1 MPESD
6 FELAVI
12 GQGLV
17 GASFVLALHHQPA
30 TRHLRVLHVDALAD
44 ALATDSADQ
53 RHLALNA
60 HSLDCLQ
67 KIGVAL
73 PLAQCSPIKR
83 VHISR
88 DGDFG
93 RVLLGAA
100 EEGVESFGRLVPASA
115 LRSGLRDAL
124 MTLDASKLE
133 RRFDSKLIGM
143 DLHADGYA
151 LRLQSG
157 EASTAHTRFV
167 VGADGTDSAVR
178 AQMALFEGEH
188 RQDDELTY
196 EQQALSFN
204 AIAEYEHAG
213 TAYERFTDHGPIA
226 VLPLP
231 NRRIGVIWTLPT
243 EQAQAALQKSDTE
256 FLAQFQSA
264 FGYRLGRLM
273 SPGKRTLWPL
283 KRMRANPDV
292 GPRCALIGNAAQTIH
307 PLGAQGFNLGLRDAM
322 ALAKWLEQN
331 GLDDLKQSA
340 LTAFS
345 ILRVK
350 DRLDTLRFSD
360 SGLVATQNPSLP
372 ARALRQLAWGAFET
386 LPLAKRSLSRFG
398 LGRSRGAL

>member
-1 MPESD
+1 MPECD
-6 FELAVI
+6 FELAVV

-17 GASFVLALHHQPA
+17 GASLVLALYHHPA
-30 TRHLRVLHVDALAD
+30 TRYLRVLHVDALAD
-44 ALATDSADQ
+44 ALGTDSADQ

-88 DGDFG
+88 AGDFG
-93 RVLLGAA
+93 RVLLDAA

-115 LRSGLRDAL
+115 LRAGLRDAL
-124 MTLDASKLE
+124 IALDSSKLE
-133 RRFDSKLIGM
+133 RRFESKLIGL

-157 EASTAHTRFV
+157 NDGLTRHASFV

-178 AQMALFEGEH
+178 ALMALFEGDH
-188 RQDDELTY
+188 RQHDELTY
-196 EQQALSFN
+196 DQLAISFN
-204 AIAEYEHAG
+204 ATAEYEHAG
-213 TAYERFTDHGPIA
+213 TAYERFTDSGPIA

-231 NRRIGVIWTLPT
+231 NRRIGVIWTLPI
-243 EQAQAALQKSDTE
+243 EQAQTALQTSDAE

-273 SPGKRTLWPL
+273 SLGKRTLWPL

-322 ALAKWLEQN
+322 ALVKWLEHN
-331 GLDDLKQSA
+331 GVDELKQLELA
-340 LTAFS
+340 AFS
-345 ILRVK
+345 TLRAK

-360 SGLVATQNPSLP
+360 SGLVATQNASLP
-372 ARALRQLAWGAFET
+372 ARALRQLAWGALET
-386 LPLAKRSLSRFG
+386 VPLAKRSLTRFG
-398 LGRSRGAL
+398 LGRSRA